1 MWANGVP
8 LEDRPTLLPRLLRQA
23 GYGTA
28 MVGKLHLTPA
38 MASSQPGDG
47 SFGFDLVRLTE
58 GDQTGGYRNGLRET
72 APNLADRLHRDF
84 PPKRLCDLYEPGE
97 TLPEELDSTRW
108 VGDQAIAAWRRR
120 VQHKPTFMH
129 VSFPEPHHPFAV
141 PERFAAMVPRE
152 KIPARVSA
160 PVDWSGLPPHF
171 ELLHRGRH
179 PLIAQPLCDVTE
191 DEWLRVRTNYYGMIN
206 FIDEQIGRILDV
218 IEDDDRLTL
227 ILFTSDHGEL
237 LGDHGLLYKGLFHY
251 DALLR
256 VPLIAAGAGV
266 AHRDAVVS
274 NSVQQ
279 IDIMSSVLS
288 IAGVGVPPECQGRM
302 LPGLGSSLD
311 AAPYRFTLTKQR
323 GPWFTPERRV
333 VTLRSS
339 DWKLSVYNDR
349 GVRGNISSRRRP
361 G

>member
-1 MWANGVP
+1 M
-8 LEDRPTLLPRLLRQA
+8 TQ
-23 GYGTA
+23 
-28 MVGKLHLTPA
+28 
-38 MASSQPGDG
+38 
-47 SFGFDLVRLTE
+47 
-58 GDQTGGYRNGLRET
+58 
-72 APNLADRLHRDF
+72 
-84 PPKRLCDLYEPGE
+84 
-97 TLPEELDSTRW
+97 
-108 VGDQAIAAWRRR
+108 
-120 VQHKPTFMH
+120 
-129 VSFPEPHHPFAV
+129 
-141 PERFAAMVPRE
+141 
-152 KIPARVSA
+152 
-160 PVDWSGLPPHF
+160 
-171 ELLHRGRH
+171 
-179 PLIAQPLCDVTE
+179 

-288 IAGVGVPPECQGRM
+288 IAGVGVPPERQGRM
-302 LPGLGSSLD
+302 LPELGSSLD

-333 VTLRSS
+333 VTLRST